1 MCMEYLLVRFPE
13 KRRVIIDD
21 IDTGQHTGEVIE
33 LEAGHHDITLS
44 GPDDFVPETQ
54 SIVLQNSS
62 ELAPME
68 VSFEKK

>member
-1 MCMEYLLVRFPE
+1 MEYLLVIFTE
-13 KRRVIIDD
+13 KRRVIIDS

-44 GPDDFVPETQ
+44 DPPDFVPETE
-54 SIVLQNSS
+54 SIVLKDTS

-68 VSFEKK
+68 VSFAKK

>member
-1 MCMEYLLVRFPE
+1 MEYLLVRFLE

-33 LEAGHHDITLS
+33 MEGGHHDIRLS

-54 SIVLQNSS
+54 SIILQDTT
-62 ELAPME
+62 ELEPME
-68 VSFEKK
+68 VRFAKK